1 MSTYS
6 SIMTGFG
13 SYLPSRRINC
23 ADFQDR
29 HFYAGYDDDLDAAD
43 TGKIVQKFVQIT
55 DIAERRWVTDD
66 LVASDVAYFSARE
79 ALESSGIDGES
90 LDYIIVA
97 HNFGD
102 VRADNRRTDMLPTLA
117 ARVKQ
122 KLEIENPKCIAYDLP
137 FGCAGWLQGL
147 IQADY
152 YLKSGDAK
160 RAMVIGA
167 ETLSRISD
175 PHDRD
180 SMLYSD
186 GAGAAILEARNGAN
200 GSGILAHATRS
211 DTLDHAKLIW
221 MDGSFN
227 PDFEDDTLFLK
238 MNGRKVY
245 EYAVTTVPPLVVE
258 SLEKAGVKL
267 TDVKRV
273 LMHQA
278 NGKMIQA
285 ILKRIFKLEGI
296 REVPED
302 VMPTTVSYL
311 GNSSV
316 ASIPTLLDLITKG
329 EFEGQELNSGDVVVL
344 AAVGAGMNTNSI
356 VYRWP

>member
-1 MSTYS
+1 MSTHS
-6 SIMTGFG
+6 SVMTAFG

-23 ADFQDR
+23 ADFQNR
-29 HFYAGYDDDLDAAD
+29 HFYANYNEGLDAAD
-43 TGKIVQKFVQIT
+43 TGKIVDKFVKIT

-66 LVASDVAYFSARE
+66 LLASDVAYFSARD

-102 VRADNRRTDMLPTLA
+102 LRADNPRTDMLPTLA

-122 KLEIENPKCIAYDLP
+122 KLEIENPRCVAYDLP

-147 IQADY
+147 IQANY

-167 ETLSRISD
+167 ETLSRIAD

-186 GAGAAILEARNGAN
+186 GAGTAILEARNGAN
-200 GSGILAHATRS
+200 EAGILAHATRS
-211 DTLDHAKLIW
+211 DTLEHAGLIW
-221 MDGSFN
+221 MEGSFN
-227 PDFEDDTLFLK
+227 PDYEDDTLFLK

-245 EYAVTTVPPLVVE
+245 EYAVTTVPQLVLE
-258 SLEKAGVKL
+258 SLEKARVKL
-267 TDVKRV
+267 ADVKRV

-285 ILKRIFKLEGI
+285 ILKRIFKLGGI
-296 REVPED
+296 REIPED

-316 ASIPTLLDLITKG
+316 ATIPTLLDLITKG
-329 EFEGQELNSGDVVVL
+329 NLERQELESGDLVVM
-344 AAVGAGMNTNSI
+344 AAVGAGMNISSI